1 MRQDNNNRPVC
12 DGTATSEPAI
22 VILDP
27 RLQVV
32 QKNEAART
40 LFGEGDSAFDLF
52 DALTAN
58 EEAFD
63 LPDAIQ
69 KVIATGAAAAFEE
82 VACRQAS
89 LTIDC
94 QPLCLNKSDA
104 PTGCIVIARH
114 STAAVQA
121 DPEFDKSLQM
131 AAVGALTARV
141 AHELNNLLDGILRYI
156 NLAIAAPEHT
166 EESRTRRYLD
176 ESKTGLMR
184 MIHITRDLLEFSR
197 TKPATHQQAGIRE
210 IVEDVIELMRSAAA
224 TAGVEIVQQVDD
236 CPLIQP
242 VSTQLFQVFCNLTKN
257 AIEAMPE
264 GGTLTITARR
274 ESDDFVVIFEDTGPG
289 LPASVAQI
297 FEPFFTARAPG
308 TGAGASAGTGLGLA
322 ICRDLIERCCGG
334 TIAAAN
340 RPQGGAR
347 FEVRLPANPQHAT
360 GGQLVRQ

>member
-1 MRQDNNNRPVC
+1 MRQNNNQPAHTE
-12 DGTATSEPAI
+12 TATGDPAI
-22 VILDP
+22 VIVDP

-32 QKNEAART
+32 QKNAAAQT
-40 LFGEGDSAFDLF
+40 LFGESDSALELF
-52 DALTAN
+52 DALSAN
-58 EEAFD
+58 GEAFD
-63 LPDAIQ
+63 LSDAIQ
-69 KVIATGAAAAFEE
+69 KVIATGTAAAFEE
-82 VACRQAS
+82 VACRHAS

-94 QPLCLNKSDA
+94 QPLCLNESDA

-114 STAAVQA
+114 TTAAAQH
-121 DPEFDKSLQM
+121 DPEFAKSLQL
-131 AAVGALTARV
+131 ATIGSLTSRV

-210 IVEDVIELMRSAAA
+210 IVEDVLKLMKSAAA
-224 TAGVEIVQQVDD
+224 TAGVQFVQQVDD

-242 VSTQLFQVFCNLTKN
+242 VSAQLFQVFCNLTKN
-257 AIEAMPE
+257 ALEAMPE

-274 ESDDFVVIFEDTGPG
+274 ESNDLVITFEDTGPG
-289 LPASVAQI
+289 LPASAEQV
-297 FEPFFTARAPG
+297 FEPFFTTRAPG
-308 TGAGASAGTGLGLA
+308 AGTGLGLA

-334 TIAAAN
+334 TITATN
-340 RPQGGAR
+340 RTQGGAL
-347 FEVRLPANPQHAT
+347 FEVRMPANPQHAR
-360 GGQLVRQ
+360 GGPLVRQ

>member
-1 MRQDNNNRPVC
+1 MRQNNNNPPAHA
-12 DGTATSEPAI
+12 GTAASEPAI
-22 VILDP
+22 VIVDP

-32 QKNEAART
+32 QKNAAART

-63 LPDAIQ
+63 LSDAVQ
-69 KVIATGAAAAFEE
+69 KVITTGGAATFGKVNCPHAL
-82 VACRQAS
+82 

-94 QPLCLNKSDA
+94 QPLCLSESDA
-104 PTGCIVIARH
+104 PTGCIVIARP
-114 STAAVQA
+114 TAAVAQH
-121 DPEFDKSLQM
+121 DPDLAKSLQL
-131 AAVGALTARV
+131 ATVGALTARV

-156 NLAIAAPEHT
+156 NLAIAAPTHT

-197 TKPATHQQAGIRE
+197 TKPTTHQQAGIPE
-210 IVEDVIELMRSAAA
+210 IVEDVLKLTKSAAA
-224 TAGVEIVQQVDD
+224 TAGVEIVQRVDD
-236 CPLIQP
+236 CPLVQP
-242 VSTQLFQVFCNLTKN
+242 VSAQLFQVFCNLTKN

-274 ESDDFVVIFEDTGPG
+274 ESGDLVITFEDTGPG
-289 LPASVAQI
+289 LPASAEQV
-297 FEPFFTARAPG
+297 FEPFFTTRAPG
-308 TGAGASAGTGLGLA
+308 AGTGLGLA
-322 ICRDLIERCCGG
+322 ICRDLIERCCSG
-334 TIAAAN
+334 TITAIN

-347 FEVRLPANPQHAT
+347 FEVRMPADPQHAG

>member
-1 MRQDNNNRPVC
+1 MHQNNNPPAYA
-12 DGTATSEPAI
+12 GTTTFGPAI
-22 VILDP
+22 VIVDP

-32 QKNEAART
+32 QKNPAART

-52 DALTAN
+52 DVLTVNA
-58 EEAFD
+58 ESLD
-63 LPDAIQ
+63 IPDTIQ
-69 KVIATGAAAAFEE
+69 KVIVTGAAAAFEE
-82 VACRQAS
+82 VACRHAS

-94 QPLCLNKSDA
+94 QPLCLSKSDA

-121 DPEFDKSLQM
+121 DPELAKSLQM
-131 AAVGALTARV
+131 ATVGALTSRV

-156 NLAIAAPEHT
+156 NLAIAAPEHS

-197 TKPATHQQAGIRE
+197 TKPATRQQADIRE
-210 IVEDVIELMRSAAA
+210 IVEDVLKLMKSAAA
-224 TAGVEIVQQVDD
+224 TAGVQIVQQVDD

-242 VSTQLFQVFCNLTKN
+242 VSAQLFQVFCNLTKN
-257 AIEAMPE
+257 ALEAMPE

-274 ESDDFVVIFEDTGPG
+274 ESGDLVVIFEDTGPG
-289 LPASVAQI
+289 LPAAAEQV
-297 FEPFFTARAPG
+297 FEPFFTTRAPG
-308 TGAGASAGTGLGLA
+308 AGTGLGLA

-334 TIAAAN
+334 TITAVN
-340 RPQGGAR
+340 RPQGGAH
-347 FEVRLPANPQHAT
+347 FEVRLPADARHAK
-360 GGQLVRQ
+360 GAQLVRP